1 MVDVSNENKAEQIKE
16 VGKILEEI
24 NAHELPQILVLNQ
37 IDKIN
42 LKTSCDRDDYGK
54 INHIQLSAKTG
65 NGIEFLKQAMVEQNQ
80 TLINER
86 NGNYA

>member
-1 MVDVSNENKAEQIKE
+1 
-16 VGKILEEI
+16 LEEI

-42 LKTSCDRDDYGK
+42 LKTSCDRDVYGK

-80 TLINER
+80 TLTNER